1 MEEKSIFEMILNKEI
16 DSEIIYEDDEIFAIH
31 DINPVAPIHVLI
43 IPKKKIKTI
52 NDVTQEDTALIGK
65 LVITAKNLAKSL
77 GIDESGYRLLWNTNK
92 DAMQTV
98 FPYSSTSYW
107 WNNVEGNLMSFEK
120 EIPSNV
126 EVVNILG
133 INDKNLKYI
142 KSVFPNVLINV
153 RGNTI
158 FIEGQDKDAKEIMR
172 IFDEMVMMHD
182 NGQNIEETDIAILSD
197 IKDIQNHGE
206 KKISSISIIENK
218 SIKVKNINQYKY
230 MDLIQN
236 STVTFG
242 IGPAG
247 TGKTFLAVA
256 AAVKMYSEHKI
267 KKIVLT
273 RPAVE
278 AGERLGYLPGDLS
291 QKIDPYLVPLFD
303 SLEYFFGNEVLA
315 YLIEK
320 RNIEIVPLAYM
331 RGRTLSNACIILDE
345 AQNATMSQIK
355 MFLTRLGENSKIIIT
370 GDESQIDLYSKD
382 NSGLKKTRKILSKID
397 EITVMEFQNTDIVR
411 NPIVSKILEIFP
423 DK

>member
-1 MEEKSIFEMILNKEI
+1 
-16 DSEIIYEDDEIFAIH
+16 
-31 DINPVAPIHVLI
+31 
-43 IPKKKIKTI
+43 
-52 NDVTQEDTALIGK
+52 
-65 LVITAKNLAKSL
+65 
-77 GIDESGYRLLWNTNK
+77 
-92 DAMQTV
+92 
-98 FPYSSTSYW
+98 
-107 WNNVEGNLMSFEK
+107 MSFEK

-142 KSVFPNVLINV
+142 KSVFPEVKINV

-158 FIEGQDKDAKEIMR
+158 YIDGKSKEAKEIIR
-172 IFDEMVMMHD
+172 IFDEMLMMND
-182 NGQNIEETDIAILSD
+182 NDENIEETDVALLSN
-197 IKDIQNHGE
+197 IKNGKSE
-206 KKISSISIIENK
+206 EGKKISSISIIENK
-218 SIKVKNINQYKY
+218 TIKVKNINQFKY
-230 MDLIQN
+230 MDMIQD
-236 STVTFG
+236 STITFG

-247 TGKTFLAVA
+247 TGKTFLAVVS
-256 AAVKMYSEHKI
+256 AVKLYSEQKI

-303 SLEYFFGNEVLA
+303 SLEYFFGNENLA

-331 RGRTLSNACIILDE
+331 RGRTLNNACIILDE
-345 AQNATMSQIK
+345 AQNATNSQIK

-370 GDESQIDLYSKD
+370 GDESQIDLYSKE
-382 NSGLKKTRKILSKID
+382 NSGLRKTRKILSKIE
-397 EITVMEFQNTDIVR
+397 EISVMEFQNTDIVR

>member
-1 MEEKSIFEMILNKEI
+1 
-16 DSEIIYEDDEIFAIH
+16 
-31 DINPVAPIHVLI
+31 
-43 IPKKKIKTI
+43 
-52 NDVTQEDTALIGK
+52 
-65 LVITAKNLAKSL
+65 
-77 GIDESGYRLLWNTNK
+77 
-92 DAMQTV
+92 
-98 FPYSSTSYW
+98 
-107 WNNVEGNLMSFEK
+107 MSFEK

-142 KSVFPNVLINV
+142 KSVFPEVKINV

-158 FIEGQDKDAKEIMR
+158 YIDGKSKEAKEIIR
-172 IFDEMVMMHD
+172 IFDEMLMMND
-182 NGQNIEETDIAILSD
+182 NDENIEETDLALLSN
-197 IKDIQNHGE
+197 IKNGKSE
-206 KKISSISIIENK
+206 EGKKISSISIIENK
-218 SIKVKNINQYKY
+218 TIKVKNINQFKY
-230 MDLIQN
+230 MDMIQD
-236 STVTFG
+236 STITFG

-256 AAVKMYSEHKI
+256 SAVKLYSEQKI

-303 SLEYFFGNEVLA
+303 SLEYFFGNENLA

-331 RGRTLSNACIILDE
+331 RGRTLNNACIILDE
-345 AQNATMSQIK
+345 AQNATNSQIK

-370 GDESQIDLYSKD
+370 GDESQIDLYSKE
-382 NSGLKKTRKILSKID
+382 NSGLKKTRKILSKIE
-397 EITVMEFQNTDIVR
+397 EISVMEFQNTDIVR

>member
-1 MEEKSIFEMILNKEI
+1 
-16 DSEIIYEDDEIFAIH
+16 
-31 DINPVAPIHVLI
+31 
-43 IPKKKIKTI
+43 
-52 NDVTQEDTALIGK
+52 
-65 LVITAKNLAKSL
+65 
-77 GIDESGYRLLWNTNK
+77 
-92 DAMQTV
+92 
-98 FPYSSTSYW
+98 
-107 WNNVEGNLMSFEK
+107 MSFEK

-142 KSVFPNVLINV
+142 KSVFPEVKINV

-158 FIEGQDKDAKEIMR
+158 YIDGKSKEAKEIIR
-172 IFDEMVMMHD
+172 IFDEMLMMND
-182 NGQNIEETDIAILSD
+182 NDENIEETDVALLSN
-197 IKDIQNHGE
+197 IKNAKSEEG

-218 SIKVKNINQYKY
+218 TIKVKNINQFKY
-230 MDLIQN
+230 MDMIQD
-236 STVTFG
+236 STITFG
-242 IGPAG
+242 VGPAG

-256 AAVKMYSEHKI
+256 SAVKLYSEQKI

-303 SLEYFFGNEVLA
+303 SLEYFFGNENLA

-331 RGRTLSNACIILDE
+331 RGRTLNNACIILDE
-345 AQNATMSQIK
+345 AQNATNSQIK

-370 GDESQIDLYSKD
+370 GDESQIDLYSKE
-382 NSGLKKTRKILSKID
+382 NSGLRKTRKILSKIE
-397 EITVMEFQNTDIVR
+397 EISVMEFQNTDIVR

>member
-1 MEEKSIFEMILNKEI
+1 M
-16 DSEIIYEDDEIFAIH
+16 
-31 DINPVAPIHVLI
+31 
-43 IPKKKIKTI
+43 
-52 NDVTQEDTALIGK
+52 G
-65 LVITAKNLAKSL
+65 
-77 GIDESGYRLLWNTNK
+77 
-92 DAMQTV
+92 
-98 FPYSSTSYW
+98 
-107 WNNVEGNLMSFEK
+107 FEK
-120 EIPSNV
+120 QIPSNV
-126 EVVNILG
+126 EVVDILG
-133 INDKNLKYI
+133 INDKNLKFI
-142 KSVFPNVLINV
+142 KSVFPNVMINV

-158 FIEGQDKDAKEIMR
+158 YIDGQDNEAKEIIR
-172 IFDEMVMMHD
+172 IFDEMLLMND
-182 NGQNIEETDIAILSD
+182 NNENIEETDVEILSN
-197 IKDIQNHGE
+197 IKDTQKRDGQ
-206 KKISSISIIENK
+206 KISTVSIIDNK
-218 SIKVKNINQYKY
+218 LIKVKNINQYKY
-230 MDLIQN
+230 MNLMQD
-236 STVTFG
+236 STITFG

-256 AAVKMYSEHKI
+256 AAVKMYSEQKI

-303 SLEYFFGNEVLA
+303 SLEYFFGNETLA

-331 RGRTLSNACIILDE
+331 RGRTLNNACIILDE
-345 AQNATMSQIK
+345 AQNATVSQIK

-382 NSGLKKTRKILSKID
+382 NSGLKKTRTILSKLE
-397 EITVMEFQNTDIVR
+397 EITVIEFQNTDIVR